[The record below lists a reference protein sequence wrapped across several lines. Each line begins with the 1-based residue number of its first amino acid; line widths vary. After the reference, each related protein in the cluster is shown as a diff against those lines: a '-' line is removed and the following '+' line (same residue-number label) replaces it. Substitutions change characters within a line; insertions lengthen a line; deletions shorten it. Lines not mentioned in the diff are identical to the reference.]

1 MSLWSRL
8 FSSGAKKARA
18 EALRRGIEVVE
29 VQRDAPVFHRFS
41 TRFEHLERLSTVCY
55 SVPRTRPGLP
65 RRWSFLQRDKATG
78 AQYPHGW
85 MYSSLDG
92 PPPEALQAVL
102 AAIATDWTEE
112 YLEFE
117 ADDGAVKAFW
127 EEWGGVELVATID
140 NWLRQLEAA
149 CAAA

>member
-1 MSLWSRL
+1 
-8 FSSGAKKARA
+8 
-18 EALRRGIEVVE
+18 
-29 VQRDAPVFHRFS
+29 
-41 TRFEHLERLSTVCY
+41 
-55 SVPRTRPGLP
+55 
-65 RRWSFLQRDKATG
+65 
-78 AQYPHGW
+78 